1 MPLFRWPLVL
11 LLPCRSKRYG
21 CRHKTL
27 RRYRETLT
35 NFIVSQHICC
45 GSGSCSVAAGRL
57 FKGLHVS
64 ES

>member
-11 LLPCRSKRYG
+11 LLPCRSQQTTQGNPK
-21 CRHKTL
+21 L
-27 RRYRETLT
+27 
-35 NFIVSQHICC
+35 IVSQHIWC

-57 FKGLHVS
+57 FKGLHVPFLS